1 MTRMRWG
8 AWLVAALLALAG
20 CGGGGP
26 ETVVEGDTAFV
37 NVNVLPMDAERVLEG
52 QTVVIAGGRIA
63 ALGPSAEVGP
73 AAGVEVID
81 AAGGYLLP
89 GLAEMHGHLPTPRM
103 ADRDARNLLF
113 LYIANGVTTVRGMQ
127 GHPSQFGLR
136 GRVES
141 GAVVGPRLLLGSVS
155 INGRDVSTPEEAEQR
170 VREYQVAGYD
180 LIKMLEGVSVEAY
193 DAAVR
198 TAAELGIPLAGH
210 VPDSVGLQHAL
221 ASGQASIDH
230 LDNYVEA
237 LVPDDALP
245 AEWPAIVGLGGLLA
259 RVDESRL
266 PAVVNAT
273 VAAGAWVVPTMVLW
287 ETGIFAARPAA
298 EVEAERPEVRFMPP
312 ETVERWRQAVAGS
325 LARSDVETNRQIAEL
340 RRAILLALYEA
351 GANIALGTD
360 SPQTFSVPG
369 FSAHRELRY
378 YVELGMTP
386 YDALAIGTRKPAE
399 YFGADEEFG
408 TVAVGRSADLI
419 LLTADPLADI
429 ANTERR
435 AGVMVRGRW
444 FPADE
449 IQRRLEEIAV
459 FYGN

>member
-1 MTRMRWG
+1 MTSMRWG
-8 AWLVAALLALAG
+8 AWPVAALLAMAG
-20 CGGGGP
+20 CGGGP
-26 ETVVEGDTAFV
+26 ATLVEGDIAFV
-37 NVNVLPMDAERVLEG
+37 NANVLPMDAERVLEG
-52 QTVVIAGGRIA
+52 RTVVIADGRIA
-63 ALGPSAEVGP
+63 AIGPSAEVGP
-73 AAGVEVID
+73 ADGVEIID

-103 ADRDARNLLF
+103 TDRDARNLLF

-136 GRVES
+136 ARVDS

-155 INGRDVSTPEEAEQR
+155 INGRDVSTPEEAEQL
-170 VREYQVAGYD
+170 VREYQVQGYD
-180 LIKMLEGVSVEAY
+180 LIKMLEGVSVETY

-198 TAAELGIPLAGH
+198 TAAEVGIPLAGH
-210 VPDSVGLQHAL
+210 VPDRVGLRRAL
-221 ASGQASIDH
+221 AAGQASIDH
-230 LDNYVEA
+230 LDNYIEA
-237 LVPDDALP
+237 LIPDDELP
-245 AEWPAIVGLGGLLA
+245 GEWPAIVGLGGLLA
-259 RVDESRL
+259 SVDESRL
-266 PAVVNAT
+266 PEVVNAT
-273 VAAGAWVVPTMVLW
+273 VEAGAWVVPTMVLW

-298 EVEAERPEVRFMPP
+298 DVEAERPEVRYMPP
-312 ETVERWRQAVAGS
+312 ETVDGWRQSVAGS
-325 LARSDVETNRQIAEL
+325 LARGDVETNRQIAEL
-340 RRAILLALYEA
+340 RRAVLLALYEG

-399 YFGADEEFG
+399 YFGAAEEFG

-444 FPADE
+444 FPEDE

>member
-1 MTRMRWG
+1 MTSMRWG
-8 AWLVAALLALAG
+8 AWPAAALLAMAG
-20 CGGGGP
+20 CGGGP

-37 NVNVLPMDAERVLEG
+37 NANVLPMDAERVLEG
-52 QTVVIAGGRIA
+52 RTVVIAGGRIA
-63 ALGPSAEVGP
+63 AIGPSSEVGP
-73 AAGVEVID
+73 AEGVEIID

-89 GLAEMHGHLPTPRM
+89 GLAELHGHLPTPRM
-103 ADRDARNLLF
+103 ADRDAQNLLF

-127 GHPSQFGLR
+127 GHPSQFRLR
-136 GRVES
+136 TRVDS

-155 INGRDVSTPEEAEQR
+155 INGRDVSTPEQAEQA

-210 VPDSVGLQHAL
+210 VPDSVGLRHAL

-230 LDNYVEA
+230 LDNYIEA
-237 LVPDDALP
+237 LVPDDELP
-245 AEWPAIVGLGGLLA
+245 DDLPAIVGLGGLLE

-266 PAVVNAT
+266 PEVVNAT
-273 VAAGAWVVPTMVLW
+273 LEAGAWVVPTMVLW

-298 EVEAERPEVRFMPP
+298 EVEAERPEVRYMPP

-325 LARSDVETNRQIAEL
+325 LERGDVETNRQIAEL

-386 YDALAIGTRKPAE
+386 YDALVIGTRKPAE
-399 YFGADEEFG
+399 YFGADDEFG

-444 FPADE
+444 FPEDE

>member
-1 MTRMRWG
+1 MTSMRWG
-8 AWLVAALLALAG
+8 AWPVATLLAMAG
-20 CGGGGP
+20 CGGGP
-26 ETVVEGDTAFV
+26 ETAVEGDIAFV

-52 QTVVIAGGRIA
+52 QTVVIADGRIA
-63 ALGPSAEVGP
+63 AVGASSAVGP
-73 AAGVEVID
+73 AEGVEIID
-81 AAGGYLLP
+81 GAGGYLVP

-103 ADRDARNLLF
+103 ADRDAQNLLF
-113 LYIANGVTTVRGMQ
+113 LYVANGVTTVRGMQ

-136 GRVES
+136 ARVEN

-155 INGRDVSTPEEAEQR
+155 IDGRNVSTPEQAEQL
-170 VREYQVAGYD
+170 VREYQVQGYD

-193 DAAVR
+193 DAAAR
-198 TAAELGIPLAGH
+198 TAAEVGIPFAGH
-210 VPDSVGLQHAL
+210 VPDGVGLRHAF
-221 ASGQASIDH
+221 AAGQASIDH
-230 LDNYVEA
+230 LDNYIEA
-237 LVPDDALP
+237 LVPDGELP
-245 AEWPAIVGLGGLLA
+245 DEWPAIVGLGGLLA
-259 RVDESRL
+259 SVDESRL
-266 PAVVNAT
+266 PDVVNAT
-273 VAAGAWVVPTMVLW
+273 LAAGAWVVPTMVLW
-287 ETGIFAARPAA
+287 ETGIFAARPA
-298 EVEAERPEVRFMPP
+298 EDVEAERPEVRYMPP
-312 ETVERWRQAVAGS
+312 ETVEGWRRAVEGS

-351 GANIALGTD
+351 GADIALGTD

-386 YDALAIGTRKPAE
+386 YDALEIGTRKPAE
-399 YFGADEEFG
+399 YFGAAEEFG

-419 LLTADPLADI
+419 LLTADPLVDI

-444 FPADE
+444 FPQDE

>member
-1 MTRMRWG
+1 MTSMRWG
-8 AWLVAALLALAG
+8 AWSAAALLAMAA

-26 ETVVEGDTAFV
+26 ETVVEGDIAFV
-37 NVNVLPMDAERVLEG
+37 NANVLPMDAERVLEG
-52 QTVVIAGGRIA
+52 QTVVVADGRIA
-63 ALGPSAEVGP
+63 AIGPSAEVGP
-73 AAGVEVID
+73 AEGVEIID

-89 GLAEMHGHLPTPRM
+89 GLAELHGHLPNPRM
-103 ADRDARNLLF
+103 TDRDARNLMF

-136 GRVES
+136 ERVAS
-141 GAVVGPRLLLGSVS
+141 GAIVGPRLLLGSVS
-155 INGRDVSTPEEAEQR
+155 INGRDVSTPAEAEQL

-180 LIKMLEGVSVEAY
+180 LIKMLEGVSVETY
-193 DAAVR
+193 DAAAR
-198 TAAELGIPLAGH
+198 TAAEVGIPLAGH
-210 VPDSVGLQHAL
+210 VPDSVGLFHAL

-230 LDNYVEA
+230 LDNYIEA
-237 LVPDDALP
+237 LVPDDELP
-245 AEWPAIVGLGGLLA
+245 DDVPAIVGLGGLLE

-266 PAVVNAT
+266 PEVVSAT
-273 VAAGAWVVPTMVLW
+273 LEAGVWVVPTMVLW
-287 ETGIFAARPAA
+287 ETGIFAARAA
-298 EVEAERPEVRFMPP
+298 ADVEAERPEVRYMPP

-325 LARSDVETNRQIAEL
+325 LARSEVETNRQIAEL
-340 RRAILLALYEA
+340 RRTILLALYEA

-386 YDALAIGTRKPAE
+386 YDALVIGTRKPAE
-399 YFGADEEFG
+399 YFGAEEEFG

-444 FPADE
+444 FPEDE